1 MPGSSCSSAEKE
13 LQSQESCSGPAF
25 RSLLV
30 EALSRVLG
38 DHWVGELPPLLTS
51 SKGRVEWLFSAR
63 LLQSPDNG
71 LSDFI
76 LLSWASRGS
85 ETRVLDRIGE
95 SSPLC
100 YPVPLSWEW

>member
-13 LQSQESCSGPAF
+13 LQGQESCSGRAF

-63 LLQSPDNG
+63 LLQSPDKE
-71 LSDFI
+71 
-76 LLSWASRGS
+76 SRIS
-85 ETRVLDRIGE
+85 YF
-95 SSPLC
+95 SPG
-100 YPVPLSWEW
+100 PLEAQKLGCWTG